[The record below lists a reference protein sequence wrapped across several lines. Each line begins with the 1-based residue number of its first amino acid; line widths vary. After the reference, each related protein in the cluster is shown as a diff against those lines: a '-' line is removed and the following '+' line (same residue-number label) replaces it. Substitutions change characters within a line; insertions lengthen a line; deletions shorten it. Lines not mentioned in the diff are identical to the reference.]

1 MRVLAGIL
9 LGIVYFGLLFL
20 GLLLSS
26 GLAGKFIYNNF

>member
-1 MRVLAGIL
+1 MKALIGIL
-9 LGIVYFGLLFL
+9 LGIFYFGLVFL

>member
-1 MRVLAGIL
+1 MKVVAGIL
-9 LGIVYFGLLFL
+9 LGTIYFALVFF